1 MAAKPVK
8 PTGKVQ
14 LSNEHMEDLKK
25 MLHLIKQKSLF
36 NNRQYLSNE
45 QDFEFTETAIQTT
58 NDYDKQTNRLKH
70 QVEIDCVSWKVY
82 VKKLIQL
89 IEQYS
94 LQSETQ
100 QNNKRTFNQFSS
112 MKTSYSNSF
121 VCRRIRITFSSSSSD
136 SRGNIP
142 K

>member
-1 MAAKPVK
+1 P
-8 PTGKVQ
+8 
-14 LSNEHMEDLKK
+14 
-25 MLHLIKQKSLF
+25 
-36 NNRQYLSNE
+36 
-45 QDFEFTETAIQTT
+45 AIQTT

-89 IEQYS
+89 IEQYPS
-94 LQSETQ
+94 QSETQ